1 MGYIMEIDNNQQKIR
16 SFGRIKSRKLTENKI
31 NVLDNILPLYR
42 LKEEEINNIFN
53 TKNITFFEI
62 GFGYGEHTVHQA
74 KLNPQANI
82 IACETYINGVLSIIS
97 KIEKEKINNIKIFNG
112 DARLLL
118 EKIPDHSIDKIFI
131 LFPDPW
137 PKKKQNKRRIINGEF
152 IDLVRKKLKIGGI
165 LFFASDIS
173 NYVEWTFNYASGKLQ
188 PLFNSLENCKKEP
201 EWWIKTRYQEKAIKE
216 GRESYFLEFQNTLNI

>member
-31 NVLDNILPLYR
+31 NVLDNILPSYQ

-74 KLNPQANI
+74 KLNPQVNI

-188 PLFNSLENCKKEP
+188 PLFNSIKDCKKEP

-216 GRESYFLEFQNTLNI
+216 ERESYFLEFQNIK

>member
-31 NVLDNILPLYR
+31 NVLDNILPLYQ

-165 LFFASDIS
+165 LFFASDII
-173 NYVEWTFNYASGKLQ
+173 NYVEWTFNYTSGKLQ
-188 PLFNSLENCKKEP
+188 PLFNSLEDCKKEP
-201 EWWIKTRYQEKAIKE
+201 KWWIKTRYQEKAIKE

>member
-1 MGYIMEIDNNQQKIR
+1 MEIDNNQQKIR

-31 NVLDNILPLYR
+31 NVLDNILPLYQ

-97 KIEKEKINNIKIFNG
+97 KIEKEKINNI
-112 DARLLL
+112 
-118 EKIPDHSIDKIFI
+118 
-131 LFPDPW
+131 
-137 PKKKQNKRRIINGEF
+137 
-152 IDLVRKKLKIGGI
+152 
-165 LFFASDIS
+165 
-173 NYVEWTFNYASGKLQ
+173 
-188 PLFNSLENCKKEP
+188 
-201 EWWIKTRYQEKAIKE
+201 
-216 GRESYFLEFQNTLNI
+216 FLC

>member
-31 NVLDNILPLYR
+31 NVLDNILPSYQ

-74 KLNPQANI
+74 KLNPQVNI

-188 PLFNSLENCKKEP
+188 PLFNSIKDCKKEP

-216 GRESYFLEFQNTLNI
+216 GRESYFLEFQNIK